1 MTSSP
6 PPPAKAIDKPCI
18 DVPAEETAA
27 GADADIAAFADELE
41 VVETEPIAEEADV
54 PVLVVVIVPVTLV
67 EAEVAEAAP
76 AVIPAEVPIP
86 TELAEADPAVI
97 PATAPMPT
105 APTSDIF
112 DPSQSSH

>member
-1 MTSSP
+1 MQFEH
-6 PPPAKAIDKPCI
+6 
-18 DVPAEETAA
+18 VP
-27 GADADIAAFADELE
+27 F
-41 VVETEPIAEEADV
+41 
-54 PVLVVVIVPVTLV
+54 

-97 PATAPMPT
+97 PAAAPMPT

-112 DPSQSSH
+112 DPFQSSH

>member
-1 MTSSP
+1 LTSSP
-6 PPPAKAIDKPCI
+6 PPEI
-18 DVPAEETAA
+18 AA
-27 GADADIAAFADELE
+27 GGDTDIATFADEPE
-41 VVETEPIAEEADV
+41 VVATEPIAEEADV

-97 PATAPMPT
+97 PAAAPMPT

>member
-1 MTSSP
+1 M
-6 PPPAKAIDKPCI
+6 

-27 GADADIAAFADELE
+27 GADTDIAAFADEPAE

-67 EAEVAEAAP
+67 EAEAAP
-76 AVIPAEVPIP
+76 AVIPA
-86 TELAEADPAVI
+86 A
-97 PATAPMPT
+97 APMPT

-112 DPSQSSH
+112 DPFQSSH

>member
-6 PPPAKAIDKPCI
+6 PPEI
-18 DVPAEETAA
+18 AA
-27 GADADIAAFADELE
+27 GGDTDIATFADEPE
-41 VVETEPIAEEADV
+41 VVATELIAEEADV
-54 PVLVVVIVPVTLV
+54 PVLVVVIAPVTLV

-97 PATAPMPT
+97 PAAAPMPT

-112 DPSQSSH
+112 DPFQSSH

>member
-1 MTSSP
+1 M
-6 PPPAKAIDKPCI
+6 

-27 GADADIAAFADELE
+27 GADTDIAAFADEPAE

-67 EAEVAEAAP
+67 EAEAAP
-76 AVIPAEVPIP
+76 AVVPAEVSIP

-97 PATAPMPT
+97 PAAAPMPT

-112 DPSQSSH
+112 DPFQSSH

>member
-6 PPPAKAIDKPCI
+6 PPEI
-18 DVPAEETAA
+18 AA
-27 GADADIAAFADELE
+27 GGDTDIATFADEPE
-41 VVETEPIAEEADV
+41 VVATELIAEEADV

-67 EAEVAEAAP
+67 EAEVAEDAPAVVVPVAVPVLTELTEAAP
-76 AVIPAEVPIP
+76 AVIPE
-86 TELAEADPAVI
+86 
-97 PATAPMPT
+97 TAPMPT

>member
-1 MTSSP
+1 M
-6 PPPAKAIDKPCI
+6 

-27 GADADIAAFADELE
+27 GADTDIAAFADEPAE

-97 PATAPMPT
+97 PAVAPMPT
-105 APTSDIF
+105 APTPDIF

>member
-1 MTSSP
+1 M
-6 PPPAKAIDKPCI
+6 

-27 GADADIAAFADELE
+27 GADTDIAAFADEPAE

-67 EAEVAEAAP
+67 EAEAAP
-76 AVIPAEVPIP
+76 AVVPAEVPIP

-97 PATAPMPT
+97 PAAAPMPT

-112 DPSQSSH
+112 DPFQSSH